1 MNDNGKLRV
10 VLATHNAGKIRE
22 LADPM
27 ADFGIEVVGLSLF
40 PEIGEIEETG
50 TTFEENALI
59 KARAVCAATG
69 LVAVADDSGLEVD
82 ALDKGPGVYS
92 ARYSNDW
99 ESLPG
104 ESVDQRNMRKL
115 LFELRDVPQ
124 ARRSCR
130 FVSCMV
136 AVHPGGRELVVRG
149 TCHYTANILE
159 IGVMEKVIDGFQ
171 VKVYDV
177 ERCVCDAVKFRNKV
191 GIDVC
196 SEIIDNYLS
205 RPERNI
211 SKLMDYARQLR
222 VGNILENYLQVKL

>member
-124 ARRSCR
+124 ARPSCWPAGPA
-130 FVSCMV
+130 SW
-136 AVHPGGRELVVRG
+136 PGNRLHRDMTGGLGAGKRRVPAPGRRKAPWPG
-149 TCHYTANILE
+149 
-159 IGVMEKVIDGFQ
+159 
-171 VKVYDV
+171 
-177 ERCVCDAVKFRNKV
+177 R
-191 GIDVC
+191 
-196 SEIIDNYLS
+196 
-205 RPERNI
+205 
-211 SKLMDYARQLR
+211 
-222 VGNILENYLQVKL
+222 